1 MLDKIILADEVS
13 HLIKTAYRDT
23 PKGMLPF
30 NLAFTDVMNK
40 HSVTGSARGGLKS
53 EIGRILAKRPRAAK
67 TTERSGKRPTT
78 LSSKVQEFSVTEKRH
93 SRVILAH
100 LPTRCEITY
109 VFNLKRQVVCSSH
122 TGYPTAEVIR
132 QGAVIAAYCFVGMK
146 HETIPQSSFTLGEHS
161 DDIATL
167 TIAGKWKMIACR
179 GAKGSV
185 AAQVSEIR
193 SGKPVK
199 QKDLPAMLLR
209 EARAIMSQYFK
220 FRDTRT
226 GDFFTK

>member
-13 HLIKTAYRDT
+13 HLIKTTYRDT

-40 HSVTGSARGGLKS
+40 HGVTGSARGGLKS
-53 EIGRILAKRPRAAK
+53 EIGRILATRPR
-67 TTERSGKRPTT
+67 TTRTTGISKKRPTT
-78 LSSKVQEFSVTEKRH
+78 PSVKTQEFSVTEKTH
-93 SRVILAH
+93 NRVILVH
-100 LPTRCEITY
+100 LSTGCEITY
-109 VFNLKRQVVCSSH
+109 VHSTEGLVVCSSH
-122 TGYPTAEVIR
+122 RGYPTLQVIR
-132 QGAVIAAYCFVGMK
+132 QGAIIAASYFVGMDQGVI
-146 HETIPQSSFTLGEHS
+146 EQSSITLGERS

-179 GAKGSV
+179 GAKGSIV
-185 AAQVSEIR
+185 AQVSDSR

-199 QKDLPAMLLR
+199 QKDLPGMLLQ
-209 EARAIMSQYFK
+209 EARAIVSRYFM
-220 FRDTRT
+220 DTRT